1 MFFTAPLSVDTL
13 NKWREDFFSCPKN
26 ILAQNVC
33 SRIDPFEACLSR
45 TVMDS
50 TQHVFNHKV
59 IFNYFNLIMVYSSEQ
74 E

>member
-1 MFFTAPLSVDTL
+1 MLIFIKNPHFFFTAPLSLETL
-13 NKWREDFFSCPKN
+13 NKWRNEFFDDSKN

-45 TVMDS
+45 TVMES

-59 IFNYFNLIMVYSSEQ
+59 IRFI
-74 E
+74 